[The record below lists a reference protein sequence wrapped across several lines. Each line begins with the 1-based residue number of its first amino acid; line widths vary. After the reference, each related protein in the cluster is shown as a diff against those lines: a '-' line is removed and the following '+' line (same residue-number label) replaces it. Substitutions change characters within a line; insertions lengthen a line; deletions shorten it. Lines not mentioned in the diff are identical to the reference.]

1 MDPDSVNKYDY
12 RYSNE
17 YDNDSGSED
26 RNFVAVEPRDVQNIN
41 KIEYDPNNWKKNP
54 YIFPVNDMNLL
65 KEQNQAIQNMVYS
78 MLCLFVLIVIIIIL
92 ISISRILKSRG
103 YDCKVDY

>member
-1 MDPDSVNKYDY
+1 MFFKENSINMDSDSVNKYDY

-17 YDNDSGSED
+17 YDDVSGSED
-26 RNFVAVEPRDVQNIN
+26 RLGDFVAVEPRDTPDIN

-65 KEQNQAIQNMVYS
+65 KSFRRHNFRKHIKR
-78 MLCLFVLIVIIIIL
+78 IL
-92 ISISRILKSRG
+92 IMNNQFS
-103 YDCKVDY
+103 